1 MHILAIFKQKKTF
14 SVFAQPDITDK
25 RGRETMNS
33 RRFLDS
39 YTTVENSPKTQKEN
53 AKLHVMA
60 MIKREILTIR
70 EVLYTKSCKLLHT

>member
-1 MHILAIFKQKKTF
+1 
-14 SVFAQPDITDK
+14 
-25 RGRETMNS
+25 MNS

-53 AKLHVMA
+53 PKLHVMA

-70 EVLYTKSCKLLHT
+70 EVLYTQSCKLLHT

>member
-1 MHILAIFKQKKTF
+1 
-14 SVFAQPDITDK
+14 
-25 RGRETMNS
+25 MNS

-70 EVLYTKSCKLLHT
+70 EVLQALAYVISSCFAKKCFPNYGN

>member
-1 MHILAIFKQKKTF
+1 
-14 SVFAQPDITDK
+14 
-25 RGRETMNS
+25 MNS

-53 AKLHVMA
+53 PKLHVMA

-70 EVLYTKSCKLLHT
+70 EVLYTQSYKLLHT

>member
-1 MHILAIFKQKKTF
+1 
-14 SVFAQPDITDK
+14 
-25 RGRETMNS
+25 MNS

-70 EVLYTKSCKLLHT
+70 EVLYTKSCKLLHKSVLVLQKNAFQITEIN

>member
-1 MHILAIFKQKKTF
+1 
-14 SVFAQPDITDK
+14 
-25 RGRETMNS
+25 MNS